1 MCMFVFID
9 ADSWNLIMGDSLRW
23 RKKELYESLLRKESA
38 IKIVT
43 NSFPKR
49 YSSSFKYTKRTEVSW
64 EVHSLYVF
72 RSQQDKKNFRS
83 ATLVLLYRSNLA
95 TSFPG
100 FSSTRPLSLRRARR
114 REPWER
120 DFKLSISRQNGYAKQ
135 NIILLHF
142 LANKP
147 RRELSGIRK
156 KEKPFTPRVLSVRM
170 QNRAQQDKA

>member
-1 MCMFVFID
+1 M
-9 ADSWNLIMGDSLRW
+9 
-23 RKKELYESLLRKESA
+23 
-38 IKIVT
+38 
-43 NSFPKR
+43 
-49 YSSSFKYTKRTEVSW
+49 KRTEVSW

-120 DFKLSISRQNGYAKQ
+120 DCKLSISRQNSYAKQ

-170 QNRAQQDKA
+170 QNWVQQLRRNIAGNHHIHSKYVIQTKLLPWATLIQLLDVRLNCLEV